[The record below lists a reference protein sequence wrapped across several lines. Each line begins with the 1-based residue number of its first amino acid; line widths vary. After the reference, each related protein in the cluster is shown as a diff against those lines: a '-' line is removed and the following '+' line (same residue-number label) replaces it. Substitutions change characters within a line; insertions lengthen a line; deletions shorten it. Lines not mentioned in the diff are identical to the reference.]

1 MTILDI
7 IDKGGIIMYP
17 ILMSSIVSMAVL
29 FEKLWML
36 RSRKVAPHIEL
47 FYKIASKGDIDTLK
61 NTVEGRNDYLSIVL
75 NNVLKDESGENPGR
89 LGQIYGKQ
97 MSRIVYRFV
106 DIPGIMA
113 TISPLMGL
121 LGTTLG
127 MIKIF
132 SKFTSSGGNPLVL
145 AGGIWEALITT
156 AAGLT
161 VAIPSFIIYRYLNT
175 RADNVMSNMEF
186 YLEKILF
193 YISKRNDC

>member
-1 MTILDI
+1 
-7 IDKGGIIMYP
+7 MYP
-17 ILMSSIVSMAVL
+17 ILMSSVISLTVL

-36 RSRKVAPHIEL
+36 RNSKVAPHIEL
-47 FYKIASKGDIDTLK
+47 FYKIAAKGDVDTLK
-61 NTVEGRNDYLSIVL
+61 STVEGRHDYLSTVL
-75 NNVLKDESGENPGR
+75 NNVLKDESGENPEK

-97 MSRIVYRFV
+97 MSRAVYRFI

-132 SKFTSSGGNPLVL
+132 SRFTSSGGNPLVL

-175 RADNVMSNMEF
+175 RADNVMNNMEF

-193 YISKRNDC
+193 YISKKR